1 MTPSLDYT
9 LTAKLKVFYIGQCSN
24 HMSLSSCVH
33 ILSSFSL
40 SSIFLL
46 ADDDDV
52 LVSGWGGK
60 SEEDLSDNLLKL
72 WSDMLEKWDGRDKWD
87 PKGEKT
93 RSRQLV
99 KLVRKVRTH
108 YLNHKVINLLSP

>member
-1 MTPSLDYT
+1 MKVASEESPLLKKLHVSRQKSKDPKETPEHEESDQGKAGIT
-9 LTAKLKVFYIGQCSN
+9 LFTVVFFTFF
-24 HMSLSSCVH
+24 
-33 ILSSFSL
+33 FSI
-40 SSIFLL
+40 STE
-46 ADDDDV
+46 DDDI

-60 SEEDLSDNLLKL
+60 DEEDLRDDLLKL

-99 KLVRKVRTH
+99 KLVRKV
-108 YLNHKVINLLSP
+108 IN

>member
-1 MTPSLDYT
+1 MSFAHLLT
-9 LTAKLKVFYIGQCSN
+9 LCS
-24 HMSLSSCVH
+24 
-33 ILSSFSL
+33 SSFL
-40 SSIFLL
+40 LFFFSISTE
-46 ADDDDV
+46 DDDI

-60 SEEDLSDNLLKL
+60 DEEDLRDDLLKL

-99 KLVRKVRTH
+99 KLVRKV
-108 YLNHKVINLLSP
+108 IN